1 MLDQVG
7 RGLHHAAAATGGAK
21 PSAFTGKRHQLLM
34 GALPTP
40 QAQKPMGQNAA
51 FQKRL
56 ELIFDKLGQACPSF
70 LFGLGKE
77 GLDVVLDDLVERG
90 VFRSPV
96 SPNSW
101 IRQVSLPTTNRRS

>member
-1 MLDQVG
+1 
-7 RGLHHAAAATGGAK
+7 
-21 PSAFTGKRHQLLM
+21 M

-40 QAQKPMGQNAA
+40 QAQQPMGQNAA

-70 LFGLGKE
+70 LFDLGKE

-96 SPNSW
+96 SPAAGGIAAFW
-101 IRQVSLPTTNRRS
+101 AAPFCVDGFVVPVATIGMVRVPLAYAG